1 MNGQQRQKN
10 AGLYRPSFEHDNCGI
25 GAIVNIKGQKSHD
38 TVANALKIVEQL
50 EHRAGKDA
58 EGKTGDGVGI
68 LLQISHKFFS
78 KVCKPFGIFLGSERD
93 YGVGMFFFPQ
103 DELKRNQAKN
113 IFEVIVEKEGM
124 EFLGWREVPVHP
136 DVLGS
141 RAVECMPCIMQGFIK
156 RPEKVEKGIDFDR
169 RLYVV
174 RRVFEQS
181 SDDTYVAS
189 LSSRTIAYKG
199 MFLVDQL
206 RLFFAD
212 LQDKD
217 YESAIALVHSRF
229 STNTN
234 PSWERAHP
242 NRFIVHNGE
251 INTIRGNRD
260 KMQAREEN
268 MESEDLKGELHKV
281 LPAINTAGSD
291 SAMLDNAIEFMV
303 MSGMELPLAV
313 MISIPEPWAN
323 NKSMSQKKKDFYQYY
338 ATMMEPWDGP
348 ASILF
353 SDGDCMGAVLD
364 RNGLRPSR
372 YYITDDDQLI
382 LSSEVGVMDIAPE
395 KIVVKERLRPGKMLL
410 VDTVQGRVIGDEELK
425 EMYADRQPY
434 GEWLDSNLIEL
445 KNLKIPNQLVPTYK
459 PEDLKR
465 LQKAF
470 GYSYEEVE
478 TSIKNMALNGG
489 EGTAAM
495 GIDTPLAVLSDK
507 HQNLFNYFK
516 QLFAQV
522 TNPPIDAIREE
533 VVTSTTVYIG
543 ADGNLLEEKAE
554 NCKMLKVNNPI
565 LTNVDLLKIK
575 NMKQDGFKIAE
586 IPTIYYKNSSLEK
599 AMDYLF
605 IEVDRA
611 IRDGANI
618 LILSDRGVDEYHV
631 AMPSLLALSGLQQ
644 HLVRTKKRTS
654 VAIILETGEPREV
667 HHFAT
672 LLGYGAC
679 AVNPYLAH
687 ETIRQLID
695 TGMLQKDYYAA
706 VDDYNHGILSGI
718 VKIASKMGISTIQSY
733 QGAKIFEAIGL
744 KEEFI
749 NRYFT
754 DTVSR
759 VGGIGI
765 EEIAQDY
772 LARHSQA
779 FDPLGLE
786 VDLTLDSLGQHKSR
800 SCGEEHLYNPR
811 TIHMLQQ
818 STRLGNYEMF
828 KQYTDMVNEEGAHI
842 NLRGQL
848 DFNYPKK
855 GIPIEEVESVDEIV
869 QRFKTGAMSYG
880 SISKEA
886 HETLAIAM
894 NRLHGKS
901 NSGEGGEEIERLDTE
916 KCSAIKQVAS
926 GRFGVTSRYLVS
938 AKEIQIKMAQGA
950 KPGEG
955 GHLPG
960 GKVYPWIA
968 KTRHSTPGVSLISPP
983 PHHDIYS
990 IEDLAQLIYDCKN
1003 ANKDARIS
1011 VKLVSEAGVGTVAA
1025 GVAKAGAGLILISGY
1040 DGGTGAAA
1048 KSSIHNAGLPWELG
1062 LAETHQ
1068 TLIQNGLRERV
1079 RIETDGK
1086 LMSGRD
1092 VAIAAILGAEEF
1104 GFATAPLV
1112 TMGCVMMRVCNLDTC
1127 PVGVATQNPELRK
1140 NFRGKPEYVINF
1152 MRFIAQNLREY
1163 MAKLGVR
1170 TIDELVG
1177 RTDLLKVKEV
1187 PTSDR
1192 AATLDLSQI
1201 LQNPYEGTKTPMTYN
1216 PKKIYD
1222 FELEKT
1228 LDERVL
1234 VKELLP
1240 ALEKHQKRSLEVDV
1254 TNTNRTFGTIFG
1266 SEITRR
1272 YPEGVEE
1279 DSYVIKCTGAGG
1291 QSFGAFIPKG
1301 LTLEL
1306 VGDGNDY
1313 FGKGLSGGKLIVYP
1327 PKGVTFKHEENII
1340 IGNVALYGAT
1350 SGKAFINGVAGERF
1364 AVRNSGAKA
1373 VVEGVGDH
1381 GCEYMTG
1388 GCVVVLGKTGK
1399 NFAAG
1404 MSGGVAYVLDLNSDL
1419 YKNINKQMVN
1429 IERVTSKFEIN
1440 ELKEMIEEH
1449 VAYTNSESGKEILD
1463 HFTDYLPKFKKII
1476 PIDYEKM
1483 LSTIVQM
1490 EEQGM
1495 SSEQARIEAFYAIKE
1510 GRR

>member
-281 LPAINTAGSD
+281 LPAINATGSD

-395 KIVVKERLRPGKMLL
+395 KIIVKERLRPGKMLL

-695 TGMLQKDYYAA
+695 TGMLQKDY
-706 VDDYNHGILSGI
+706 
-718 VKIASKMGISTIQSY
+718 
-733 QGAKIFEAIGL
+733 
-744 KEEFI
+744 
-749 NRYFT
+749 
-754 DTVSR
+754 
-759 VGGIGI
+759 
-765 EEIAQDY
+765 
-772 LARHSQA
+772 
-779 FDPLGLE
+779 
-786 VDLTLDSLGQHKSR
+786 
-800 SCGEEHLYNPR
+800 
-811 TIHMLQQ
+811 
-818 STRLGNYEMF
+818 
-828 KQYTDMVNEEGAHI
+828 
-842 NLRGQL
+842 
-848 DFNYPKK
+848 
-855 GIPIEEVESVDEIV
+855 
-869 QRFKTGAMSYG
+869 
-880 SISKEA
+880 
-886 HETLAIAM
+886 
-894 NRLHGKS
+894 
-901 NSGEGGEEIERLDTE
+901 
-916 KCSAIKQVAS
+916 
-926 GRFGVTSRYLVS
+926 
-938 AKEIQIKMAQGA
+938 
-950 KPGEG
+950 
-955 GHLPG
+955 
-960 GKVYPWIA
+960 
-968 KTRHSTPGVSLISPP
+968 
-983 PHHDIYS
+983 
-990 IEDLAQLIYDCKN
+990 
-1003 ANKDARIS
+1003 
-1011 VKLVSEAGVGTVAA
+1011 
-1025 GVAKAGAGLILISGY
+1025 
-1040 DGGTGAAA
+1040 
-1048 KSSIHNAGLPWELG
+1048 
-1062 LAETHQ
+1062 
-1068 TLIQNGLRERV
+1068 
-1079 RIETDGK
+1079 
-1086 LMSGRD
+1086 
-1092 VAIAAILGAEEF
+1092 
-1104 GFATAPLV
+1104 
-1112 TMGCVMMRVCNLDTC
+1112 
-1127 PVGVATQNPELRK
+1127 
-1140 NFRGKPEYVINF
+1140 
-1152 MRFIAQNLREY
+1152 
-1163 MAKLGVR
+1163 
-1170 TIDELVG
+1170 
-1177 RTDLLKVKEV
+1177 
-1187 PTSDR
+1187 
-1192 AATLDLSQI
+1192 
-1201 LQNPYEGTKTPMTYN
+1201 
-1216 PKKIYD
+1216 
-1222 FELEKT
+1222 
-1228 LDERVL
+1228 
-1234 VKELLP
+1234 
-1240 ALEKHQKRSLEVDV
+1240 
-1254 TNTNRTFGTIFG
+1254 
-1266 SEITRR
+1266 
-1272 YPEGVEE
+1272 
-1279 DSYVIKCTGAGG
+1279 
-1291 QSFGAFIPKG
+1291 
-1301 LTLEL
+1301 
-1306 VGDGNDY
+1306 
-1313 FGKGLSGGKLIVYP
+1313 
-1327 PKGVTFKHEENII
+1327 
-1340 IGNVALYGAT
+1340 
-1350 SGKAFINGVAGERF
+1350 
-1364 AVRNSGAKA
+1364 
-1373 VVEGVGDH
+1373 
-1381 GCEYMTG
+1381 
-1388 GCVVVLGKTGK
+1388 
-1399 NFAAG
+1399 
-1404 MSGGVAYVLDLNSDL
+1404 
-1419 YKNINKQMVN
+1419 
-1429 IERVTSKFEIN
+1429 
-1440 ELKEMIEEH
+1440 
-1449 VAYTNSESGKEILD
+1449 
-1463 HFTDYLPKFKKII
+1463 
-1476 PIDYEKM
+1476 
-1483 LSTIVQM
+1483 
-1490 EEQGM
+1490 
-1495 SSEQARIEAFYAIKE
+1495 
-1510 GRR
+1510 